1 MIQIHKLP
9 LVKANLMEFMICN
22 YEGTEKFRKLNKKGW
37 IEMNEAYY
45 EIMVEKKNSPG
56 LKIAQ
61 IVMIIL
67 AVFFTLMMLIG
78 VIWGLPLAVACGV
91 AYYFISLRVNV
102 EYEYLYVDK
111 ELQIDRILAKSKRKR
126 METLDL
132 KQLEILAPARSHEL
146 DSYRNGKYAKA
157 DYTSGDETKER
168 YILVV
173 SGKQIMFEPSEE
185 MVKTI
190 KMFAPRKVFTY

>member
-1 MIQIHKLP
+1 
-9 LVKANLMEFMICN
+9 
-22 YEGTEKFRKLNKKGW
+22 
-37 IEMNEAYY
+37 MNETYY
-45 EIMVEKKNSPG
+45 EILVKKKSTVG

-61 IVMIIL
+61 IAMILLSIFF
-67 AVFFTLMMLIG
+67 VFMMLMG
-78 VIWGLPLAVACGV
+78 AIWGLQLTAVCIA
-91 AYYFISLRVNV
+91 AYYFLSLRNNV

-111 ELQIDRILAKSKRKR
+111 ELQIDRILARSKRKR

-157 DYTSGDETKER
+157 DYTSGDETKNR
-168 YILVV
+168 YILIIN
-173 SGKQIMFEPSEE
+173 GKQIIFEPSEE

-190 KMFAPRKVFTY
+190 KMFAPRKVFNY